1 MRLNVDSSAQDA
13 MSAPTVSARFR
24 GLAFGD
30 WIDEGQAEVTLAY
43 TDPVTGL
50 ACRCRADLLHPDF
63 TFDLKTSR
71 YALPGP
77 FQRSALEYHYDLQ
90 AAMYSYARCL
100 VDGAPDAQDAD
111 ADTDHQNDRSG
122 DGELAAVRSARP
134 FVFVQV
140 EAEEPHSVHFLVAGQ
155 EFVANGRR
163 KYVAALSALAACG
176 QARCWPAP
184 GAEGELGLEPWQA
197 FDGRSH
203 TW

>member
-1 MRLNVDSSAQDA
+1 M
-13 MSAPTVSARFR
+13 
-24 GLAFGD
+24 
-30 WIDEGQAEVTLAY
+30 TLAY

-71 YALPGP
+71 YALPVP

-100 VDGAPDAQDAD
+100 VEGAPDAQDAD
-111 ADTDHQNDRSG
+111 ADTDHQNDRGG

-140 EAEEPHSVHFLVAGQ
+140 EAEEPHSAHFLVAGHDQ
-155 EFVANGRR
+155 GRP
-163 KYVAALSALAACG
+163 G
-176 QARCWPAP
+176 FGWPV
-184 GAEGELGLEPWQA
+184 
-197 FDGRSH
+197 
-203 TW
+203 